1 MRTIMLQTR
10 RAFVTLAMALTLLVA
25 IERPAFAEQPAVF
38 APGGLAIAGYDPVL
52 YLTENRAQ
60 PGRPEFSIKWHGAM
74 WRFAS
79 AETLSAFEM
88 DPKAYAPQYGGYC
101 AYAVSKDALATSD
114 PEAFTVW
121 QGRLY
126 LNYSPDVRTLWRE
139 DIAGNVGRADNN
151 WPAVLR
157 SE

>member
-1 MRTIMLQTR
+1 MPQTR
-10 RAFVTLAMALTLLVA
+10 RTILAFALALPVLVA

-38 APGGLAIAGYDPVL
+38 APDGLAISGYDPVL

-60 PGRPEFSIKWHGAM
+60 PGKPEFALEWHGAS

-79 AETLSAFEM
+79 AETLTAFEM
-88 DPKAYAPQYGGYC
+88 NPKAYAPQYGGYC
-101 AYAVSKDALATSD
+101 AYAVSKGALATSD

-121 QGRLY
+121 NGRLY
-126 LNYSPDVRTLWRE
+126 LNYSADVRTIWRE
-139 DIAGNVGRADNN
+139 DIAGNVEKADGH